1 MSCNYSQETIGA
13 RRGPLDQYRYGW
25 LHGGVRDKNSKVV
38 LAVLEQ
44 RPLPQLPIF
53 SPAVIWLSGALE
65 FYRYA
70 ISLFRKCHRDLF
82 EMRPHATIAWSRRT

>member
-1 MSCNYSQETIGA
+1 MSCNYSQDTIGA

-53 SPAVIWLSGALE
+53 SPAVIWLFGSAGILPL
-65 FYRYA
+65 RYK
-70 ISLFRKCHRDLF
+70 SVQKVQQ
-82 EMRPHATIAWSRRT
+82 RPI